1 MMNEL
6 RGAAV
11 ALASVA
17 SALAGGCNAE
27 NVYGV
32 DIQNRTGQ
40 EVLVEFLDVG
50 SDGSARVYSSAR
62 LPSKGTFSNRVSY
75 AEHGYG
81 KRVRFSLPDRPAEDL
96 GAKVELKL
104 PEEQSRYYDLKLKNG
119 RLMAEE
125 YPKGREPTAS
135 SDLAGGV

>member
-1 MMNEL
+1 M
-6 RGAAV
+6 
-11 ALASVA
+11 ALACAVGA
-17 SALAGGCNAE
+17 MVGGCNVE

-32 DIQNRTGQ
+32 DIHNRTGE

-50 SDGSARVYSSAR
+50 SDGATRVYSSAR
-62 LPSKGTFSNRVSY
+62 LPSKGTFSNRVTY

-96 GAKVELKL
+96 GARVELKL
-104 PEEQSRYYDLKLKNG
+104 PEEMSRYYDLKMKNG
-119 RLMAEE
+119 RLTAEE